1 MYSNHKAPRKVSR
14 RAVLGTAGVGA
25 LGAAAAGVGIVVIRD
40 NDSPSNGAAAVTAA
54 GEGTSAVA
62 MVSADT
68 ENNPIVVYLPNP
80 ESNRVQIFAGTD
92 HREVRNEALAQTVR
106 DAAAQ

>member
-25 LGAAAAGVGIVVIRD
+25 LGAAAAGVGIVVMRD
-40 NDSPSNGAAAVTAA
+40 NDSANDAAAVTAA

-62 MVSADT
+62 MVSAAED
-68 ENNPIVVYLPNP
+68 NNPFVFYMPNP
-80 ESNRVQIFAGTD
+80 NSNRVQIFAGTD
-92 HREVRNEALAQTVR
+92 HREVQNDALAKTLR